1 MNGQQNGISPGES
14 PVTLRPYAPED
25 CQALCTLLINTVHTV
40 NAADYTAEQL
50 YAWTSGVSAASLHR
64 ALSAHYSLVAVEQGE
79 IVGFGDIDETGY
91 LDHLYVHHAHQHRG
105 IATALCDAL
114 ERHVP
119 GAALTTHASITAR
132 PFFEK
137 RGYAVVRAQ
146 QVSRKGIL
154 LSNFVMCKAR
164 PR

>member
-14 PVTLRPYAPED
+14 PVILRPYAPED

-40 NAADYTAEQL
+40 NAADYTPEQL

-64 ALSAHYSLVAVEQGE
+64 ALGAHYSLVAVRQGE

-91 LDHLYVHHAHQHRG
+91 LNHLVRSPRPPAPG

-119 GAALTTHASITAR
+119 DATLTTHASITAR

-137 RGYAVVRAQ
+137 RGYAVVRA
-146 QVSRKGIL
+146 R
-154 LSNFVMCKAR
+154 R
-164 PR
+164 